1 MNYPFNPT
9 VAEDEEQAVKQV
21 RDWVRLWT
29 TEQREMVLW
38 ILKEEVRSDQLFNF
52 EHENGGR
59 TKPEDL
65 N

>member
-38 ILKEEVRSDQLFNF
+38 ILKEEVRNDQLFNF
-52 EHENGGR
+52 EHENGGK
-59 TKPEDL
+59 TNPEEL